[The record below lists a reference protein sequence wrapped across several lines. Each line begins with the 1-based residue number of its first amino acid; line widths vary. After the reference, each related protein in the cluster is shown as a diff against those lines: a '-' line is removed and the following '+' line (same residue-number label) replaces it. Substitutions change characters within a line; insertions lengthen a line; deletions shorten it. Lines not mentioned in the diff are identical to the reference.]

1 MRAIIVTVGIIG
13 TFVATTVAC
22 RTDIGQVPPYTP
34 GWKTHESQ
42 SRGLSEEYASRWDRN
57 LHERVCEAQ

>member
-1 MRAIIVTVGIIG
+1 MKAIIVTVAIISG
-13 TFVATTVAC
+13 FVATTMAC
-22 RTDIGQVPPYTP
+22 RTDIGQVAPYTP

-42 SRGLSEEYASRWDRN
+42 SRGVSEEYASRWDRN

>member
-1 MRAIIVTVGIIG
+1 MKAIIGIVAIIG
-13 TFVATTVAC
+13 AFVATTVAC

-42 SRGLSEEYASRWDRN
+42 SRGLSDAYASRWDRN
-57 LHERVCEAQ
+57 LHTRVCEAQ